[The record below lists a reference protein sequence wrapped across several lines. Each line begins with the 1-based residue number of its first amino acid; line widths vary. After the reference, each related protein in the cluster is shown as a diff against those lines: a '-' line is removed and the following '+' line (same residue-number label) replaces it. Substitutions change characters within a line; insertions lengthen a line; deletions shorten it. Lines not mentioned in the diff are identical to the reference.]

1 MKKLLAVAAMIL
13 LIPSFALGHS
23 ILRDAGSLTRGTIP
37 NERLDK
43 GSGTMQGFINTQ
55 FASTS
60 NLHIGNTNYIE
71 LSGSTQTKVG
81 GLSIIGS
88 LDLNQEINWGNPGPG
103 GSRINFGSSG
113 GTLTVAGADNV
124 GGQLWIVGGPAQAT
138 GQRRGGDI
146 IIKTGINGPTANATP
161 GSSVTF
167 WTNPGNLND
176 ATPVLRVRI
185 DQNGLHTT
193 SSFSAV
199 GTITST
205 SGAILGLT
213 KFTSSFT
220 YTGSMTSTGGF
231 SVNGGTLTTIAFPSG
246 KIQTDAGISSATGK
260 VDKFLLSE
268 TGVSAG
274 AYTSADITV
283 DATGRLTSAANGT
296 GGAGG
301 GNNQAVNTSTGLLAT
316 DKFSAGGAVFQA
328 TSPVVAI
335 PGKVFNT
342 FVGTFNVVSI
352 QGFTIV
358 VSTALDANIT
368 MRIAQST
375 AGAVGFGSFSYIS
388 SSATVISSS
397 DTTSA
402 DGGWRWGVEY
412 STSFKMFPRMSY
424 ALHVTSVP
432 SGGAAPAE
440 NYGIN
445 VKGWWSP

>member
-13 LIPSFALGHS
+13 LIPSFALAHS
-23 ILRDAGSLTRGTIP
+23 ILRDAGSLTRGTLP

-43 GSGTMQGFINTQ
+43 SSVTMQGNTVLLSTVASGTQQ
-55 FASTS
+55 FRTFFSTAMTDLLHLSTQTWTASQTF
-60 NLHIGNTNYIE
+60 GNTVVIEESGPNTTGATGTLLSVGYKRAGENIDNVLRIIDVIGATQSDFATLFSKLDHLSNDVPYIE
-71 LSGSTQTKVG
+71 LRGNSGFNPFTTSGQRLIRLYSRTK
-81 GLSIIGS
+81 I
-88 LDLNQEINWGNPGPG
+88 
-103 GSRINFGSSG
+103 SSG
-113 GTLTVAGADNV
+113 GFEVNGGSIVINGSNASLTVI
-124 GGQLWIVGGPAQAT
+124 GGSITVDGTFVSTT
-138 GQRRGGDI
+138 G
-146 IIKTGINGPTANATP
+146 
-161 GSSVTF
+161 
-167 WTNPGNLND
+167 
-176 ATPVLRVRI
+176 
-185 DQNGLHTT
+185 
-193 SSFSAV
+193 
-199 GTITST
+199 
-205 SGAILGLT
+205 
-213 KFTSSFT
+213 FT
-220 YTGSMTSTGGF
+220 
-231 SVNGGTLTTIAFPSG
+231 VNGGTITTLSFNG

>member
-13 LIPSFALGHS
+13 LIPSFALAHS
-23 ILRDAGSLTRGTIP
+23 ILRDAGSLTRGTIH

-43 GSGTMQGFINTQ
+43 GSVTMQGFINTQ

-88 LDLNQEINWGNPGPG
+88 LDLNQEINWGDPGPG

-146 IIKTGINGPTANATP
+146 IIKTGINGPTATATP

-205 SGAILGLT
+205 SG
-213 KFTSSFT
+213 
-220 YTGSMTSTGGF
+220 
-231 SVNGGTLTTIAFPSG
+231 
-246 KIQTDAGISSATGK
+246 
-260 VDKFLLSE
+260 
-268 TGVSAG
+268 
-274 AYTSADITV
+274 
-283 DATGRLTSAANGT
+283 ANGT

-358 VSTALDANIT
+358 VSTALD
-368 MRIAQST
+368 
-375 AGAVGFGSFSYIS
+375 
-388 SSATVISSS
+388 
-397 DTTSA
+397 
-402 DGGWRWGVEY
+402 
-412 STSFKMFPRMSY
+412 
-424 ALHVTSVP
+424 
-432 SGGAAPAE
+432 
-440 NYGIN
+440 
-445 VKGWWSP
+445 